1 MTPGNPLLLDLTDLS
16 EPHTDA
22 ALEHIYK
29 SISDDPPDGDIW
41 EPHHSQ
47 FLRQLIER
55 FTERGLTRIGAIQ
68 SELTKWLNHEMHR
81 AGRAPLSRPDAMAR
95 WTDGELA
102 LVKLYLETL
111 PPSQFTLDDWMLV
124 VDYLVQRYLPHDH
137 LVAEADWLATRAV
150 LMGRVQANLANI
162 TERQAARVLEDQ
174 AVAAAA
180 KLAASRIQQ
189 SILQYGRAR
198 AAENIVS
205 LTDGMRHRIRKTL
218 MEHQEAVTLG
228 DRTEDLQGKLLEE
241 FGQWNRDWRRIA
253 VTEAGEMHNQGFVAG
268 QPPGSRLRRVEMYR
282 GACAFCRKIDGTEL
296 TVVPP
301 DQKFKDGEKQV
312 WAGKNNIG
320 RSASPRKRVGG
331 TLIPREPHEMW
342 QIPAGLVHPHC
353 RGTWIKLADTN
364 PTDDPQFALW
374 LNDLLRKP

>member
-1 MTPGNPLLLDLTDLS
+1 MTPGNPLLLDLTELS

-29 SISDDPPDGDIW
+29 AISDDPPDGDIW
-41 EPHHSQ
+41 EPHHSL

-68 SELTKWLNHEMHR
+68 TELAKWLNHEMHR
-81 AGRAPLSRPDAMAR
+81 AGRAPFSRPDVMAR
-95 WTDGELA
+95 WTDGELS

-111 PPSQFTLDDWMLV
+111 PPAQFALGDWMLV

-180 KLAASRIQQ
+180 KLAASRVQQ
-189 SILQYGRAR
+189 SVLQYGRAR

-218 MEHQEAVTLG
+218 IDHQEAVTLG
-228 DRTEDLQGKLLEE
+228 DRTEDLQGKLLED

-253 VTEAGEMHNQGFVAG
+253 VTEVTEMSGQGMIAALPV
-268 QPPGSRLRRVEMYR
+268 GSRVRRVEMYN
-282 GACAFCRKIDGTEL
+282 CCSFCKKIDGMEF
-296 TVVPP
+296 TVVPA
-301 DQKFKDGEKQV
+301 DQRFKDPWKHFWTWKTNV
-312 WAGKNNIG
+312 G

-331 TLIPREPHEMW
+331 VLIPREPEEMW
-342 QIPAGLVHPHC
+342 VPVPGATHPHC
-353 RGTWIKLADTN
+353 RGLNIRLSDQK
-364 PTDDPQFALW
+364 PGDDPEFADW
-374 LNDLLRKP
+374 LKKLLDKPK

>member
-180 KLAASRIQQ
+180 KIAESRVQQ
-189 SILQYGRAR
+189 SVLQYGRAR

-218 MEHQEAVTLG
+218 IEHQEAVTLG
-228 DRTEDLQGKLLEE
+228 DRTEDLQGKLLDE

-312 WAGKNNIG
+312 WTEKNNIG